1 MQEMNPQQEAVNMEG
16 PTGELLTQLIAEAV
30 EYIHDKARDQVVEKL
45 TASENTSETIAAIT
59 YKLSRGLLEK
69 HKEQGLAI
77 DIEMDLAMGLA
88 TEIIDMQLEIL
99 ERIRPDLGAQAQK
112 LREDAL
118 LRTMMIHAEQMEG
131 NPDAKADAEVMMRS
145 FIQDG
150 TADTAFNYINKRAA
164 QEGLNTD
171 DMIRTGNKAV
181 EQMVGGGPA
190 PVAEGVQQGL
200 MGGGNG

>member
-1 MQEMNPQQEAVNMEG
+1 MKEMNPQQPPVAMEG

-30 EYIHDKARDQVVEKL
+30 DYIHGKAREQVIEKL
-45 TASENTSETIAAIT
+45 TASQNTSETISAIT
-59 YKLSRGLLEK
+59 YKLTRGLLEK
-69 HKEQGLAI
+69 HKEQGMAM

-88 TEIIDMQLEIL
+88 TEVIDMQMEIL
-99 ERIRPDLGAQAQK
+99 ERIKPDLGPQAQK
-112 LREDAL
+112 IREDAL

-131 NPDAKADAEVMMRS
+131 NPDAKADAETMLRG

-150 TADTAFNYINKRAA
+150 TADTAFGYMNKRAA
-164 QEGLNTD
+164 QEGLSTE

-181 EQMVGGGPA
+181 EQMVGGGQT
-190 PVAEGVQQGL
+190 PVAAGVQQGL